1 MKDKKKLKD
10 NIIFIPVRSGS
21 TRIKNKNLQKI
32 KGVSLLK
39 KKIIICK
46 KSGIG
51 KIVISSNCNKIL
63 KEASKII
70 GIELFE
76 RQQKYATSK
85 ASSISTILEYLRN
98 LKKKKIPLP
107 KFITLAPVTNPFLS
121 YETLKLGYKK
131 IKKNKRLDSVI
142 SITEC
147 SEHPF
152 INVKID
158 KKLRFDLFKI
168 DGKKSTDFER
178 SQDRPKIYIQSASF
192 RISKINYFL
201 KYILE
206 KDPNFSMATF
216 NKKSCGYVN
225 IKKIE
230 NFDINSPEDLK
241 LARLIK

>member
-63 KEASKII
+63 KEASKIS
-70 GIELFE
+70 GIELFK

-98 LKKKKIPLP
+98 LKKKKSW
-107 KFITLAPVTNPFLS
+107 KSVQKSTLESENGRE
-121 YETLKLGYKK
+121 ETLWSSRMASRKPPPPPSRMHFSNKK
-131 IKKNKRLDSVI
+131 Q
-142 SITEC
+142 
-147 SEHPF
+147 
-152 INVKID
+152 
-158 KKLRFDLFKI
+158 LFEQVLQHFS
-168 DGKKSTDFER
+168 GFVSKKS
-178 SQDRPKIYIQSASF
+178 
-192 RISKINYFL
+192 
-201 KYILE
+201 
-206 KDPNFSMATF
+206 
-216 NKKSCGYVN
+216 
-225 IKKIE
+225 
-230 NFDINSPEDLK
+230 
-241 LARLIK
+241 